1 MTDRITILSIEKM
14 GNQVSLVPKVSYEDI
29 QMVVYRNQHAAY
41 SSLIINTLPEKLQH
55 CLIKTTV
62 DFRHEEQIIN
72 ECLSANPNIMIIVY
86 GKNSNDITIL
96 HKYEQLTKLGFV
108 NVYIYTG
115 GLFEWLLLHEIYGK
129 DLFKITKYD
138 RDHLKYRPKSVL
150 LQTMSDGGGSIGNGN
165 ASHAAGTGTIGI
177 WNMPFFDE
185 NASHRRHNRPPD
197 IAIDIPANHNSG
209 GGGSDRDGDSGSGS
223 DEESRAG
230 HSTGGHKKKGKESSS
245 IFSSFN
251 WLFS

>member
-1 MTDRITILSIEKM
+1 M

-29 QMVVYRNQHAAY
+29 QMVVYRNQHATY
-41 SSLIINTLPEKLQH
+41 SSLIINTLPEKMQH

-129 DLFKITKYD
+129 ELFKITKYD

-150 LQTMSDGGGSIGNGN
+150 LQSMSQGGGGGGGFGN
-165 ASHAAGTGTIGI
+165 ASHAGVGSGMIGI
-177 WNMPFFDE
+177 GNTPFFDD
-185 NASHRRHNRPPD
+185 NANRHRPPD
-197 IAIDIPANHNSG
+197 IAIDIPANYKSG
-209 GGGSDRDGDSGSGS
+209 GGGSDSESDSNSNSNSNS
-223 DEESRAG
+223 DEES
-230 HSTGGHKKKGKESSS
+230 GGSGRNKKSKESSS